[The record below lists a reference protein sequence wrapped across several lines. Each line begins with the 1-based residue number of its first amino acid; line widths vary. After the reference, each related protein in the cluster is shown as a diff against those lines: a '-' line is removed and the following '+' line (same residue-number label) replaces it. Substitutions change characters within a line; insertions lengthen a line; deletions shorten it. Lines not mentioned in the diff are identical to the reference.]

1 MRVPSSWTRRR
12 PASRKNTSNLINRIF
27 QDLEKNLLN
36 ERGNG
41 FGNTDIY
48 EKDDSLFY
56 EMELPGLNKEDV
68 KVEKKK
74 DKLVV
79 SGQVE
84 RGTEDGDRNYLSRGR
99 RYGKFQHS
107 FPLPELEEADKI
119 DANFEN
125 GILRVR
131 VPLEENKK
139 EKGTVKIE
147 IE

>member
-12 PASRKNTSNLINRIF
+12 PASRKSTSNLINSIF
-27 QDLEKNLLN
+27 KDLDKNLLHK
-36 ERGNG
+36 RGNS

-48 EKDDSLFY
+48 EKDNSLFY
-56 EMELPGLNKEDV
+56 EMELPGVSKEDV
-68 KVEKKK
+68 KVEKKE

-79 SGQVE
+79 SGKVE
-84 RGTEDGDRNYLSRGR
+84 REMEDGERNYLSRGR

-107 FPLPELEEADKI
+107 FPLPDIDEANKI

-125 GILRVR
+125 GILRVK
-131 VPLEENKK
+131 VPLEKNKE

>member
-1 MRVPSSWTRRR
+1 MRVPSSWNRRR
-12 PASRKNTSNLINRIF
+12 SVSRKNTSDLINRIF
-27 QDLEKNLLN
+27 QDLEKNLLS
-36 ERGNG
+36 ESGNS

-48 EKDDSLFY
+48 EKDESLFY

-68 KVEKKK
+68 RVEKKE

-79 SGQVE
+79 SGKVE
-84 RGTEDGDRNYLSRGR
+84 RATENEERNYLSRGR
-99 RYGKFQHS
+99 KYGKFQQS

>member
-27 QDLEKNLLN
+27 QDLEKNLLS

-79 SGQVE
+79 SGKVE
-84 RGTEDGDRNYLSRGR
+84 RDTEDGDRNYLSRGR
-99 RYGKFQHS
+99 RYGKFQHR

>member
-1 MRVPSSWTRRR
+1 MRIPSNWTRRR
-12 PASRKNTSNLINRIF
+12 PASRKNTSNLINKVF
-27 QDLEKNLLN
+27 QDLEKNLLS
-36 ERGNG
+36 ERGNS

-48 EKDDSLFY
+48 ERDGSLFY
-56 EMELPGLNKEDV
+56 EMELPGLSKEDV

-79 SGQVE
+79 SGKVE
-84 RGTEDGDRNYLSRGR
+84 RETGDGKRNYLSRGR
-99 RYGKFQHS
+99 RYGKFQQS
-107 FPLPELEEADKI
+107 FPLPDLEEADKI

-131 VPLEENKK
+131 VPLEENKQ
-139 EKGTVKIE
+139 EQGTVKIE